1 MIDTPA
7 MTPRPASSW
16 RRLILPVLCLLP
28 VLAIL
33 VGLGTWQLQRLRWKT
48 DLLAAFAVAEAG
60 PPVPLADPPSPYAK
74 VFADGQFLH
83 DKEARFGA
91 EVRGNTLGTHL
102 VTPLQR
108 EGAAPILVDRG
119 WVPMEGGVIARPEG
133 PVRVEGYIRPGETAS
148 WTSATD
154 SPASRTFY
162 TFDPAAIGAAV
173 ALAAPAPYG
182 LVAMGPQSGLLP
194 QPAQH
199 MPQPTNSH
207 LGYVITWY
215 GLALAAL
222 GVFIAWV
229 RTRLGPDQRR

>member
-1 MIDTPA
+1 
-7 MTPRPASSW
+7 MTPRPASW

-33 VGLGTWQLQRLRWKT
+33 VGLGTWQLQRLWWKT
-48 DLLAAFAVAEAG
+48 DLLAAFAVAESS
-60 PPVPLADPPSPYAK
+60 PPAPLADPPAPYAK
-74 VFADGQFLH
+74 VFADGHFLH
-83 DKEARFGA
+83 DKEARFGV
-91 EVRGNTLGTHL
+91 EVRGTTLGTHL

-108 EGAAPILVDRG
+108 EGAPVILVDRG

-133 PVRVEGYIRPGETAS
+133 PVRVEGYIRPGETAG

-154 SPASRTFY
+154 DPAGRRFY
-162 TFDPAAIGAAV
+162 TFDPAAIGAAL
-173 ALAAPAPYG
+173 ALPGPAPYG
-182 LVAMGPQSGLLP
+182 LVAMGPLSATLP

-199 MPQPTNSH
+199 MPQPSNSH

-222 GVFIAWV
+222 GVFIAWARARPV
-229 RTRLGPDQRR
+229 PDRH